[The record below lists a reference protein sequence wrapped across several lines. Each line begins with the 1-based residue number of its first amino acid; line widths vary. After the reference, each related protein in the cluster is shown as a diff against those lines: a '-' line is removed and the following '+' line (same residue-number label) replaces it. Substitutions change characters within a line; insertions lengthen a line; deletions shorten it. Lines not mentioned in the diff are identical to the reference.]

1 MRRRDREVT
10 EHSEIMHILDSGKV
24 LHLGLVDQGRP
35 YIVPMNYGYVFEGEK
50 LVFYLHG
57 ALEGRKLDIIRNNSD
72 CCVQIECDVQPFSGK
87 VACQY
92 GCSYYSFDGFGTAK
106 IVEVPQEKI
115 KALSV
120 LMKTQTGKD
129 FEFNEKLKIV
139 IFHLRTRNLYKI
151 LSYVYI
157 YQYKHYTLQNDGIS
171 LANQNHIYPKMYERV
186 YVHYNLILFH

>member
-10 EHSEIMHILDSGKV
+10 DSNEIIHILDTGKV
-24 LHLGLVDQGRP
+24 LHLGLVDQGKP
-35 YIVPMNYGYVFEGEK
+35 YIVPMNYGYILAAGKTLSQPWTYIVPMNYGYILEGDK

-129 FEFNEKLKIV
+129 FEFNEKLVSIV
-139 IFHLRTRNLYKI
+139 SVIRIDCDYYTA
-151 LSYVYI
+151 
-157 YQYKHYTLQNDGIS
+157 KHRPVPVNPI
-171 LANQNHIYPKMYERV
+171 V
-186 YVHYNLILFH
+186 

>member
-35 YIVPMNYGYVFEGEK
+35 YIVPMNYGYVFEGKK

-87 VACQY
+87 AACQY

-106 IVEVPQEKI
+106 IVETPKEKI
-115 KALSV
+115 SALSA

-129 FEFNEKLKIV
+129 FEFNEKLGSIV
-139 IFHLRTRNLYKI
+139 SVIRIDCDYYTA
-151 LSYVYI
+151 
-157 YQYKHYTLQNDGIS
+157 KHRPLPVNPI
-171 LANQNHIYPKMYERV
+171 V
-186 YVHYNLILFH
+186 

>member
-1 MRRRDREVT
+1 
-10 EHSEIMHILDSGKV
+10 
-24 LHLGLVDQGRP
+24 
-35 YIVPMNYGYVFEGEK
+35 MNYGYILEGNK
-50 LVFYLHG
+50 IVFYLHG

-129 FEFNEKLKIV
+129 FEFNEKLVSIV
-139 IFHLRTRNLYKI
+139 SVFINTLNALIFSCGTSTIFAVPNPSK
-151 LSYVYI
+151 
-157 YQYKHYTLQNDGIS
+157 
-171 LANQNHIYPKMYERV
+171 E
-186 YVHYNLILFH
+186 

>member
-10 EHSEIMHILDSGKV
+10 DSNEIIHILDTGKV
-24 LHLGLVDQGRP
+24 LHLGLVDQGKP
-35 YIVPMNYGYVFEGEK
+35 YIVPMNYGYILEGNK
-50 LVFYLHG
+50 IVFYLHG

-139 IFHLRTRNLYKI
+139 IFNLRTRNLYKI

>member
-10 EHSEIMHILDSGKV
+10 DSNEIIHILDTGKV
-24 LHLGLVDQGRP
+24 LHLGLVDQGKP
-35 YIVPMNYGYVFEGEK
+35 YIVPMNYGYILEGNK
-50 LVFYLHG
+50 IVFYLHG
-57 ALEGRKLDIIRNNSD
+57 ALEGRKLVIIRNNSD

-129 FEFNEKLKIV
+129 FEFNEKLVSIV
-139 IFHLRTRNLYKI
+139 SVIRIDCDYYTA
-151 LSYVYI
+151 
-157 YQYKHYTLQNDGIS
+157 KHRPVPVNPI
-171 LANQNHIYPKMYERV
+171 V
-186 YVHYNLILFH
+186 